1 MPGWQPDPQVED
13 VQREL
18 RRVLRALRRRR
29 RSSPSLAENFRKGR
43 LGPRHAAALHAIA
56 HEEGE
61 PMAVGDLAKRMGISL
76 AAASQIASELNMA
89 DLVQR
94 NEDQGDRRRTLVTLH
109 EHRRHVVQDWL
120 DERAQPIAAALERL
134 EADDRDAFVRGLAAL
149 ADELERSAP
158 PRHC

>member
-1 MPGWQPDPQVED
+1 MGWQPDPQVEA
-13 VQREL
+13 VQQEL

-29 RSSPSLAENFRKGR
+29 RISPELSENFRKGR
-43 LGPRHAAALHAIA
+43 LGPRHAAALHVIA

-61 PMAVGDLAKRMGISL
+61 RLAVGDLAKQMGIAL

-94 NEDQGDRRRTLVTLH
+94 TEDQIDRRRTLVTLH

-120 DERAQPIAAALERL
+120 DERARPIAAALARL
-134 EADDRDAFVRGLAAL
+134 EPDDRDALVRGLAAL
-149 ADELERSAP
+149 ADELEQAAP
-158 PRHC
+158 PKHC